1 MFYFQF
7 RKMAG
12 TDFIKE
18 VSQNDLDSKGIKI
31 SSKQIDDLLEL
42 KFKASFLED
51 KKIVDKY
58 KA

>member
-1 MFYFQF
+1 
-7 RKMAG
+7 MAG